1 MYINGKIRFPS
12 HKRIDMKRFLYTLGI
27 IICFIS
33 ETNAQAVVVRKR
45 DLNSSG
51 IGEDVRIS
59 PSSSSA
65 NLGGMYYSRYN
76 HALKI
81 SPAALIAGE
90 IPLSY
95 EHKVSDYM
103 TVEGG
108 LGITTYNLTE
118 DLIRGYSE
126 RGDGETVS
134 TVSYSALFNAKFF
147 PEGNAF
153 QDGYYVAFNLNL
165 RNYTQ
170 DFTTLDAFG
179 TDTTVNEFFRWSDIG
194 FTMGYQSRPSEKMIV
209 DWYIGAGIRQ
219 KNRSTTD
226 YIQEFD
232 PISGLFVGRYELN
245 ESTNVAPALLGGVK
259 ISLLF
264 R

>member
-1 MYINGKIRFPS
+1 
-12 HKRIDMKRFLYTLGI
+12 MKRFLYSLILLGLL
-27 IICFIS
+27 S
-33 ETNAQAVVVRKR
+33 VQANAQAVIVRKR
-45 DLNSSG
+45 DLSTTTYGNSS
-51 IGEDVRIS
+51 VQIS

-81 SPAALIAGE
+81 SPASLIAGE

-95 EHKVSDYM
+95 EHKVSDYITIEAGM
-103 TVEGG
+103 G
-108 LGITTYNLTE
+108 LTTYNLTE

-134 TVSYSALFNAKFF
+134 KVSYSALFNTKFF

-153 QDGYYVAFNLNL
+153 QDGYYVAFNLNV
-165 RNYTQ
+165 RNYAQ
-170 DFTTLDAFG
+170 DFTTLNDFG
-179 TDTTVNEFFRWSDIG
+179 MDTTVSEFFRWSDVG
-194 FTMGYQSRPSEKMIV
+194 FTMGYQSRPSEKMIL

-226 YIQEFD
+226 YEQIFD
-232 PISGLFVGRYELN
+232 PTSGLFVGQYKLN

-259 ISLLF
+259 ISFLF